1 MKALQENLEI
11 GFRKN
16 RDLPIASS
24 SNLSE
29 VLIAK
34 KTETK
39 NKKKPLIL
47 STLTYEL
54 GNKEIRKQHKLRI
67 YYTHCASFLPHISW
81 LIS

>member
-34 KTETK
+34 KTK
-39 NKKKPLIL
+39 NKKQKKPWNIHVN
-47 STLTYEL
+47 TW
-54 GNKEIRKQHKLRI
+54 IREQGDKKA
-67 YYTHCASFLPHISW
+67 T
-81 LIS
+81 

>member
-16 RDLPIASS
+16 RDLPIAST

-29 VLIAK
+29 GLIAK
-34 KTETK
+34 KKTK
-39 NKKKPLIL
+39 NKKNLEI

-54 GNKEIRKQHKLRI
+54 GNKVIRKQHTLRI

>member
-39 NKKKPLIL
+39 NKKKNPWF
-47 STLTYEL
+47 YP
-54 GNKEIRKQHKLRI
+54 R
-67 YYTHCASFLPHISW
+67 
-81 LIS
+81 